1 MHAGGGAD
9 PCPGESPLLRL
20 VKGARLPARG
30 PPQAEG
36 AATSCSAPPSPPSA
50 ASDGASKG
58 VRNLL
63 RSYARLD
70 PQPERQALGL
80 QSRAHGS
87 RDSSETVR
95 ASLTQGHKAGCDTL
109 TCFSPA
115 GSRAPLPP
123 AEPGRQASARRA
135 ADAWVAC
142 TPREGPDGGRPRSA
156 ATGDRGRAL
165 TSAGRL
171 GKAGA
176 MPFSALTLPEL
187 LLGELGAE
195 PGALLHES
203 AGERRRE
210 PRAPRPGRPS
220 GAGYAGHVVTL
231 VPLLNFEVT
240 SSARRGSPVHFPASP
255 ERGPPTRGL
264 QQGPVRWRGCGGR
277 PTAHAQGAAQLAAPE
292 TRTALAGRTPDLLQV
307 AEGTGGPPC
316 LWGPGSL

>member
-1 MHAGGGAD
+1 M
-9 PCPGESPLLRL
+9 
-20 VKGARLPARG
+20 
-30 PPQAEG
+30 
-36 AATSCSAPPSPPSA
+36 
-50 ASDGASKG
+50 
-58 VRNLL
+58 
-63 RSYARLD
+63 
-70 PQPERQALGL
+70 
-80 QSRAHGS
+80 
-87 RDSSETVR
+87 
-95 ASLTQGHKAGCDTL
+95 
-109 TCFSPA
+109 
-115 GSRAPLPP
+115 
-123 AEPGRQASARRA
+123 
-135 ADAWVAC
+135 
-142 TPREGPDGGRPRSA
+142 REGPDGGRPRSA
-156 ATGDRGRAL
+156 ATGDSGRAL

-277 PTAHAQGAAQLAAPE
+277 PTAHAQGPHSWRLPRPAQHSRGAHPTFSRSRRARAARSAYGDQA
-292 TRTALAGRTPDLLQV
+292 RCD
-307 AEGTGGPPC
+307 
-316 LWGPGSL
+316 

>member
-1 MHAGGGAD
+1 
-9 PCPGESPLLRL
+9 
-20 VKGARLPARG
+20 
-30 PPQAEG
+30 
-36 AATSCSAPPSPPSA
+36 
-50 ASDGASKG
+50 
-58 VRNLL
+58 
-63 RSYARLD
+63 
-70 PQPERQALGL
+70 
-80 QSRAHGS
+80 
-87 RDSSETVR
+87 
-95 ASLTQGHKAGCDTL
+95 
-109 TCFSPA
+109 
-115 GSRAPLPP
+115 
-123 AEPGRQASARRA
+123 
-135 ADAWVAC
+135 
-142 TPREGPDGGRPRSA
+142 
-156 ATGDRGRAL
+156 
-165 TSAGRL
+165 
-171 GKAGA
+171 

-264 QQGPVRWRGCGGR
+264 QQGPTRALARLRR
-277 PTAHAQGAAQLAAPE
+277 PPDSACAGAAQLAAPE

-307 AEGTGGPPC
+307 AEGTGGPLC

>member
-1 MHAGGGAD
+1 
-9 PCPGESPLLRL
+9 
-20 VKGARLPARG
+20 
-30 PPQAEG
+30 
-36 AATSCSAPPSPPSA
+36 
-50 ASDGASKG
+50 
-58 VRNLL
+58 
-63 RSYARLD
+63 
-70 PQPERQALGL
+70 
-80 QSRAHGS
+80 
-87 RDSSETVR
+87 
-95 ASLTQGHKAGCDTL
+95 
-109 TCFSPA
+109 
-115 GSRAPLPP
+115 
-123 AEPGRQASARRA
+123 
-135 ADAWVAC
+135 
-142 TPREGPDGGRPRSA
+142 
-156 ATGDRGRAL
+156 
-165 TSAGRL
+165 
-171 GKAGA
+171 

-264 QQGPVRWRGCGGR
+264 QQGPVRWHGCGGR

-307 AEGTGGPPC
+307 AEGTGGPLC